1 MQLCFGGKADLP
13 FPLLFLAKVGH
24 SSLRLALT
32 QPLVP
37 STRPSNPQFFPFRAS
52 YLTSSDW
59 HAILP
64 RVCCHQ
70 ASKCQSKSLSI
81 RAPRSCR
88 LAFTPFPSPRR
99 AARCKSLFSSFLFM
113 RLRTLSFSVSRNS
126 FICHSYEN
134 NRGVYQ
140 QFPFW
145 FTQSPFCEG
154 NSSHDDSHFFVESF
168 FSETYELPPFSSRR
182 PASLFSC
189 AYKLPISQ
197 VLCFDIHASDGGCR
211 G

>member
-37 STRPSNPQFFPFRAS
+37 STWPSNPQFFPFRAS

-99 AARCKSLFSSFLFM
+99 TARCKSLFSSFLFM

-145 FTQSPFCEG
+145 
-154 NSSHDDSHFFVESF
+154 NS
-168 FSETYELPPFSSRR
+168 LPSASCSNLER
-182 PASLFSC
+182 PTSNLSLFTLFRALSFLFSLF
-189 AYKLPISQ
+189 AQRVFHNSFAIKRIRTLFKNSR
-197 VLCFDIHASDGGCR
+197 VWVRVED
-211 G
+211 